1 MNFDRKFLAKLLIP
15 LVIEQILAV
24 TIGMADTVMIA
35 SCGEAA
41 VSGISLVDSINIL
54 LINIF
59 SALATGGAV
68 VVSQY
73 IGNRDNHAACRAA
86 KQLVLFSAIVASGL
100 GIVALVSN
108 RHLLGLVFGHIDA
121 DVMSNAEIY
130 FTLSA
135 ISYPFLA
142 IYNAGAALFR
152 SMGNSKVSMY
162 ISVFM
167 NLINVAGNA
176 ITIYGLDMGTAGAGT
191 ATLLSRAT
199 GAVIVFVLLTKP
211 VYPVHLVDLKNW
223 KPEFGMIRS
232 IMRIGIPNGFE
243 NSLFQ
248 LGKLLVQSLIATFGT
263 TAITA
268 NAVAGGIAGLDI
280 IPGSAIGLALVT
292 VVGQC
297 VGAGDKKAAKKY
309 TKLLTGIAIGAMAV
323 VSVIMIFA
331 IPLIVKIY
339 NLTPETAAVTEE
351 IILAHNLMCIFFWP
365 IAFTLPN
372 ALRAAGDA
380 KFTMTVSIITV
391 WTCRIGLSYLFA
403 LVFDMGVMG
412 VWIAMFCDWIVRGT
426 AFIIRFCGKK
436 WLEKRVI

>member
-1 MNFDRKFLAKLLIP
+1 MFSRKDLVRLLIP
-15 LVIEQILAV
+15 LIIEQILAV

-35 SCGEAA
+35 SCGEVA
-41 VSGISLVDSINIL
+41 VSGISLVDSINVL

-68 VVSQY
+68 VVAQHL
-73 IGNRDNHAACRAA
+73 GNRDQQAACRSA
-86 KQLVLFSAIVASGL
+86 KQLYLSSAFIAGLL
-100 GIVALVSN
+100 GIIALVGN
-108 RHLLGLVFGHIDA
+108 RHILTLVFGHVETA
-121 DVMSNAEIY
+121 VMDNAVIY

-162 ISVFM
+162 TSILM

-176 ITIYGLDMGTAGAGT
+176 ITIYGLKMGTAGAGT
-191 ATLLSRAT
+191 ATLVARVT
-199 GAVIVFVLLTKP
+199 GAVIMLLLSMRQE
-211 VYPVHLVDLKNW
+211 YPVHLEEMKNW
-223 KPEFGMIRS
+223 KPEFALIRT
-232 IMRIGIPNGFE
+232 IMKIGVPNGFE

-248 LGKLLVQSLIATFGT
+248 LGKILVQSLVATFGT
-263 TAITA
+263 AAITA
-268 NAVAGGIAGLDI
+268 NAVAGNMAGLVL

-297 VGAGDKKAAKKY
+297 IGAGDKAGAKRY
-309 TKLLTGIAIGAMAV
+309 TRNLTLLSILGVGICSIV
-323 VSVIMIFA
+323 VIFA
-331 IPLIVKIY
+331 IPAIVSIY
-339 NLTPETAAVTEE
+339 NLSAETAALTKELILSYN
-351 IILAHNLMCIFFWP
+351 IICIVLWP

-380 KFTMTVSIITV
+380 KFTMMVSVITA
-391 WTCRIGLSYLFA
+391 WTCRIGCSYLFA
-403 LVFDMGVMG
+403 LVFKMGVMG
-412 VWIAMFCDWIVRGT
+412 VWVAMYADWVVRCIC
-426 AFIIRFCGKK
+426 FLWRFFRGK

>member
-1 MNFDRKFLAKLLIP
+1 MQFDRKYLAKLLIP
-15 LVIEQILAV
+15 LIIEQVLAV

-73 IGNRDNHAACRAA
+73 IGSRDNRAACRAA
-86 KQLVLFSAIVASGL
+86 KQLVLFS
-100 GIVALVSN
+100 GIVAAALGAVALITN
-108 RHLLGLVFGHIDA
+108 RHLLGLVFGHIETE
-121 DVMSNAEIY
+121 VMDNAVIY

-152 SMGNSKVSMY
+152 SMGNSKVPMY
-162 ISVFM
+162 VSGLM
-167 NLINVAGNA
+167 NIINVGLNA
-176 ITIYGLDMGTAGAGT
+176 VTIYGLHMGTAGAGT
-191 ATLLSRAT
+191 ATLIARVT
-199 GAVIVFVLLTKP
+199 GAVIVFVLLLKP
-211 VYPVHLVDLKNW
+211 EFEVHFIEIKNW
-223 KPEFGMIRS
+223 KPEFGIIKS
-232 IMRIGIPNGFE
+232 IMRIGVPNGFE
-243 NSLFQ
+243 NGLFQ
-248 LGKLLVQSLIATFGT
+248 LGKILVQSLVATFGT
-263 TAITA
+263 AAITA
-268 NAVAGGIAGLDI
+268 NAVAGSIAGLDI

-297 VGAGDKKAAKKY
+297 IGAGDKKAAKKY
-309 TKLLTGIAIGAMAV
+309 TKILTGLAIGSMAV
-323 VSVIMIFA
+323 VSIIMIFA

-339 NLTPETAAVTEE
+339 NLSPETSALTEQV
-351 IILAHNLMCIFFWP
+351 IIAHNLMCIFFWP

-403 LVFDMGVMG
+403 YAFDMGLMG
-412 VWIAMFCDWIVRGT
+412 VWVAMFCDWIVRGA